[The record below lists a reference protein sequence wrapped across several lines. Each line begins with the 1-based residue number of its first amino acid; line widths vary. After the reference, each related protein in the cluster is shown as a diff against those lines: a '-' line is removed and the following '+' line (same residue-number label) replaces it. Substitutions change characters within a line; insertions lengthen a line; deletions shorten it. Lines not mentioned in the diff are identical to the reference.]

1 MEMVGVAS
9 LLRMMPEG
17 YEDACYST
25 RAIVRN
31 RDIKDPN
38 DLMMLALFH
47 LLTGCSLIEVSE
59 ISKLAKLGNI
69 SDVAFMKR
77 FNNCTEWFKWILTAI
92 QENNKQIIQ
101 YEPPEKLK
109 SYRILALDASDVT
122 EKGKSGRIFR
132 LHFAL
137 DIIHMHAALYSITTN
152 NVGEHFRN
160 FDLSENDLVLADRIY
175 SCVTGIE
182 YCLDKGCHYIAR
194 MRINSFIPY
203 DADGKQIDL
212 LSFIQG
218 KDSGE
223 LNAYARK
230 ERGENAG
237 KLYPVRICFQKKPN
251 DKIDSTRKKMKRK
264 ESKKQFKYNANTYV
278 FNEYMVVSTSLG
290 STFSVEE
297 IIELYQ
303 YRWQVELYF
312 KRLKSIINYGEMP
325 KKSEKSVFAW
335 LNGKLM
341 VSLLIESIL
350 GSEDFSPYED
360 EEEEYLAG
368 NEDGP
373 LAFENEYDRSSGNS
387 SST

>member
-9 LLRMMPEG
+9 LLRVMPEG
-17 YEDACYST
+17 YEDACYAT

-77 FNNCTEWFKWILTAI
+77 FSNCTEWFKWILASL
-92 QENNKQIIQ
+92 QENNKRIIQ
-101 YEPPEKLK
+101 YELPERLK
-109 SYRILALDASDVT
+109 PYRILAVDASDVT

-137 DIIHMHAALYSITTN
+137 DIIHMHAALYNITTN
-152 NVGEHFRN
+152 SIGEHLRN
-160 FDLSENDLVLADRIY
+160 FDLTENDLVLADRVY
-175 SCVTGIE
+175 SCVSGIE
-182 YCLDKGCHYIAR
+182 YCLDKGCQYIAR
-194 MRINSFIPY
+194 MRINSFKPY
-203 DADGKQIDL
+203 DANGKQIDL
-212 LSFIQG
+212 LSYVQN
-218 KDSGE
+218 KESGE

-237 KLYPVRICFQKKPN
+237 KLYPVRICFRKKT
-251 DKIDSTRKKMKRK
+251 DDIIDSTRKKLKRK
-264 ESKKQFKYNANTYV
+264 ESKKQTKINAETYV
-278 FNEYMVVSTSLG
+278 FNEYMVVVTSLD
-290 STFSVEE
+290 SSFTVEE
-297 IIELYQ
+297 IVELYR

-312 KRLKSIINYGEMP
+312 KRLKSILNYGEMP
-325 KKSEKSVFAW
+325 KKSEKSIFAW

-350 GSEDFSPYED
+350 GSGNFSPCDDED
-360 EEEEYLAG
+360 EKYLAG
-368 NEDGP
+368 NEDGS
-373 LAFENEYDRSSGNS
+373 LAVEIELA
-387 SST
+387 

>member
-9 LLRMMPEG
+9 LLRVMPEG
-17 YEDACYST
+17 YEDACYAT

-77 FNNCTEWFKWILTAI
+77 FSNCTEWFKWILASL
-92 QENNKQIIQ
+92 QENNKRIIQ
-101 YEPPEKLK
+101 YELPERLK
-109 SYRILALDASDVT
+109 PYRILAVDASDVT

-137 DIIHMHAALYSITTN
+137 DIIHMHAALYNITTN
-152 NVGEHFRN
+152 SIGEHLRN
-160 FDLSENDLVLADRIY
+160 FDLTENDLVLADRVY
-175 SCVTGIE
+175 SCVSGIE
-182 YCLDKGCHYIAR
+182 YCLDKGCQYIAR
-194 MRINSFIPY
+194 MRINSFKPY
-203 DADGKQIDL
+203 DANGKQIDL
-212 LSFIQG
+212 LSYVQN
-218 KDSGE
+218 KESGE

-230 ERGENAG
+230 ERGENAD
-237 KLYPVRICFQKKPN
+237 KLYPVRICFRKKP
-251 DKIDSTRKKMKRK
+251 DDIIDSTRKKLKRK
-264 ESKKQFKYNANTYV
+264 ESKKQTKINAETYV
-278 FNEYMVVSTSLG
+278 FNEYMVVVTSLD
-290 STFSVEE
+290 SSFTVEE
-297 IIELYQ
+297 IVELYR

-312 KRLKSIINYGEMP
+312 KRLKSILNYGEMP
-325 KKSEKSVFAW
+325 KKSEKSIFAW

-350 GSEDFSPYED
+350 GSGNFSPCDDED
-360 EEEEYLAG
+360 EKYLAG
-368 NEDGP
+368 NEDGS
-373 LAFENEYDRSSGNS
+373 LAVEIELA
-387 SST
+387 